1 MWARSRRVLFFM
13 CSRWSPVPYQGART
27 TPMRAST
34 TAVRVWGARIEHSH
48 NMKPSG
54 GSAWSRYRYNGHVYS
69 NDIVRGVD
77 TFLLSDSARAGAR
90 KLPYRNPQTQISVIR

>member
-1 MWARSRRVLFFM
+1 MDTF
-13 CSRWSPVPYQGART
+13 SPRAVFDVFSLVVSAVPGSAHDPDEGLDHSGPGPGR
-27 TPMRAST
+27 PD
-34 TAVRVWGARIEHSH
+34 EHSQ

-54 GSAWSRYRYNGHVYS
+54 GSAWSRYWYNGHVYA